1 MKLIDA
7 IKPMNL
13 NNNGMKEIIFQRW
26 KHRKDRSM
34 NNVKNTKK
42 IFQWSDQW
50 KGKERKI

>member
-1 MKLIDA
+1 
-7 IKPMNL
+7 MNL
-13 NNNGMKEIIFQRW
+13 DNKGMKEIIFQRW

-34 NNVKNTKK
+34 KNVKNTKKKK

>member
-1 MKLIDA
+1 
-7 IKPMNL
+7 MNL
-13 NNNGMKEIIFQRW
+13 DNKGMKEIIFQRW

-34 NNVKNTKK
+34 KNVKNTKKKKK